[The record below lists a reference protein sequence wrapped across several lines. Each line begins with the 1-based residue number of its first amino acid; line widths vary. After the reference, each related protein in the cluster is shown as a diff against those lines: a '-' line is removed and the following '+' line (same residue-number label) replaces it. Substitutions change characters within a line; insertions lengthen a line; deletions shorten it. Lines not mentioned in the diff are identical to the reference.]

1 MDDVPVSQNNR
12 LIVDFVSSELRLDSL
27 PLVSS
32 SDRQESDDGEA
43 FYNAQSS
50 MCNEQGTNLA
60 QPMEEVFLFDLSV
73 EMLQKLYVGIHAISP
88 QCEEAMAIVEQAM
101 ERQSQNL
108 PSSSSLSPPCW
119 IIRSNGIASFRR
131 ITGDSDT
138 WVRVF
143 ANSPKLTQGDPGTN
157 TPFSFHCLCASVES
171 SADFS
176 IEIPELRT
184 ENATLA
190 KDRIAVT
197 MGSIDTLNVLHK
209 LWKQVMKII
218 GNETSSSRDIP
229 IDVSLAGA
237 DISVKCWS

>member
-1 MDDVPVSQNNR
+1 V
-12 LIVDFVSSELRLDSL
+12 
-27 PLVSS
+27 LV
-32 SDRQESDDGEA
+32 
-43 FYNAQSS
+43 
-50 MCNEQGTNLA
+50 
-60 QPMEEVFLFDLSV
+60 
-73 EMLQKLYVGIHAISP
+73 
-88 QCEEAMAIVEQAM
+88 
-101 ERQSQNL
+101 
-108 PSSSSLSPPCW
+108 
-119 IIRSNGIASFRR
+119 
-131 ITGDSDT
+131 
-138 WVRVF
+138 
-143 ANSPKLTQGDPGTN
+143 
-157 TPFSFHCLCASVES
+157 SVES